1 MMRVLA
7 LALKDLTEVV
17 RDRKSAIF
25 LVLMPVIF
33 TLFFGFAFRFA
44 DPDPRLPVG
53 LRDADGGTLAASL
66 AGLLAASDAVRVVPV
81 EPGDGGASD
90 DAAVDAMVRKG
101 TVAAAVVVPPGFTA
115 RTLAGEVVP
124 LTLVAPNSPAGQTAS
139 TAIQSAGKRL
149 LGALESAHLAAQF
162 AEEQQPFADAAAR
175 AAFLEQASVAAGDA
189 WQEPDL
195 AVLLQGAGVPTSTPK
210 VAQGFA
216 QSSPG
221 MLVMFSVFSLIT
233 SAMVLAVERRSGT
246 LQRMLT
252 APIGRAEIIAGH
264 VLAMFLLV
272 FGQEL
277 LLVLLGQ
284 FAFGVNYGAAPLA
297 TLLMM
302 AVLALWA
309 ASLGL
314 LIGASVRREEQVV
327 MYALVAMFV
336 FSALGGAWFPLAIAG
351 KTFSAIGHVL
361 PTAWAMDGFQ
371 NIVLRA
377 QGAAGV
383 LLPAAIVGA
392 YALLFYALA
401 LWRFR
406 FE

>member
-1 MMRVLA
+1 MRVLV
-7 LALKDLTEVV
+7 LAVKDLREVA
-17 RDRKSAIF
+17 RDRKSALF
-25 LVLMPVIF
+25 LVLMPVLF
-33 TLFFGFAFRFA
+33 TLFFGFAFRFS

-53 LRDADGGTLAASL
+53 LLNEDGGALGNSLSQLLFASDTVRMVPLEPGDSAAVDRLVRDGTLAA
-66 AGLLAASDAVRVVPV
+66 AVL
-81 EPGDGGASD
+81 
-90 DAAVDAMVRKG
+90 
-101 TVAAAVVVPPGFTA
+101 VPPRFTE
-115 RTLAGEVVP
+115 RTLGGETVP
-124 LTLVAPNSPAGQTAS
+124 LTLVAPASPAGQTAS
-139 TAIQSAGKRL
+139 TAIQSASKRL
-149 LGALESAHLAAQF
+149 LGSLESARLAVQF
-162 AEEQQPFADAAAR
+162 AEQQQPFADPAAR
-175 AAFLEQASVAAGDA
+175 TAFLEQALALAVDA
-189 WQEPDL
+189 WRQPDL
-195 AVLLQGAGVPTSTPK
+195 AVALESAGVPLSTP
-210 VAQGFA
+210 VLAQGFA

-233 SAMVLAVERRSGT
+233 SAMVLAVERKGGT

-252 APIGRAEIIAGH
+252 VPIRRAEIIAGH
-264 VLAMFLLV
+264 VLAMFVLV

-284 FAFGVNYGAAPLA
+284 FAFGVNYGREPVA
-297 TLLMM
+297 TLLLMT
-302 AVLALWA
+302 VLALWA

-327 MYALVAMFV
+327 MYALVAMFI

-351 KTFSAIGHVL
+351 KTFSTIGHLL

-371 NIVLRA
+371 AIILHG
-377 QGAAGV
+377 QGLVAV

-392 YALLFYALA
+392 YAVLFYALA